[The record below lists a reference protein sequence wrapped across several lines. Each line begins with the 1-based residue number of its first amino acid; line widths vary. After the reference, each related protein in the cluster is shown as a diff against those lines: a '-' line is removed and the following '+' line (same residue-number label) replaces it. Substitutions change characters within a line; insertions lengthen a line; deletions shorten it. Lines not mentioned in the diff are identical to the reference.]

1 MMVLRSVRVR
11 LTLWYVLLLAVI
23 LAGFSAG
30 VYLILRH
37 NLYDNLDGSLANRA
51 DTFLGVVA
59 YEEGRPT
66 LVATGATGDPDAE
79 SFVRLFDAS
88 GDVTFDGSAAGGVAS
103 IDSRAVERALGGESV
118 TGTAALG

>member
-1 MMVLRSVRVR
+1 MMVLRSVGVR

-51 DTFLGVVA
+51 DAFLGVVA

-66 LVATGATGDPDAE
+66 LVATRATGDPDAE
-79 SFVRLFDAS
+79 SFVRVFDAS
-88 GDVTFDGSAAGGVAS
+88 RGVKFHARVARGGPP
-103 IDSRAVERALGGESV
+103 L
-118 TGTAALG
+118 